1 MRKIFAAFLA
11 GSLALCLTGCVF
23 ESKPVSVQDEV
34 VSASEP
40 VIDAKPETDLATEE
54 KIEEKEEEKVEK
66 VEEVTLE
73 TAEVIKV
80 SVKPRE
86 LPESEALEFV
96 KAMGAGFNLG
106 NTFDSTSGADNRD
119 KLSYETAWGNPK
131 TTKENIQGLKAAGFQ
146 TIRIPVSW
154 HNHVDKDF
162 NIDVEWMDRVEEVV
176 KWALDEDMYVILNIH
191 HDNEKA
197 FMYPSY
203 ECLDNSLKYVTTI
216 WEQIAER
223 FGDYDEH
230 LVFESLNEPRLKDT
244 PYEWYVELSSPEG
257 KETIDCVNKLN
268 QAAVD
273 AIRRTPGEYN
283 KKRFITVPGYCASP
297 DFVVPGHFV
306 IPEDPEAEGENRI
319 LITVHAYRP
328 YGFALS
334 GNKEEITDKFNL
346 VTSGSE
352 LNGMFMKLYLDY
364 IQNGT
369 GVIIDEFGAVN
380 RNGNTRARANFAAY
394 FTANARN
401 YGISVCWWD
410 NGAFT
415 GSGELFGIYRRST
428 DKVEF
433 PEIVKQI
440 VYYGNN

>member
-34 VSASEP
+34 VSASET
-40 VIDAKPETDLATEE
+40 VIDAEPETDLVT
-54 KIEEKEEEKVEK
+54 EEKEEEKVEK
-66 VEEVTLE
+66 VEEVTLD

-80 SVKPRE
+80 SVKHRE

-154 HNHVDKDF
+154 HNHVDEEF

-191 HDNEKA
+191 HDNEKNY
-197 FMYPSY
+197 MYPSY
-203 ECLDNSLKYVTTI
+203 ERLSNSLDYVTKV
-216 WEQIAER
+216 WSQIAER
-223 FGDYDEH
+223 FGNYDEH
-230 LVFESLNEPRLKDT
+230 LVFETLNEPRLKDT
-244 PYEWYVELSSPEG
+244 PYEWSISTSSPEG
-257 KETIDCVNKLN
+257 KEALDCVNQLN

-273 AIRRTPGEYN
+273 AIRNTPGEYN
-283 KKRFITVPGYCASP
+283 RSRFISVPGYCASP
-297 DFVVPGHFV
+297 DYISSDYFK
-306 IPEDPEAEGENRI
+306 IPEDSMAEGENRI
-319 LITVHAYRP
+319 LVTVHAYRP

-334 GNKEEITDKFNL
+334 SNKSEITDKFSP
-346 VTSGSE
+346 VTAGNE
-352 LNGMFMKLYLDY
+352 LSALFMKLYLDY
-364 IQNGT
+364 IKNGT

-380 RNGNTRARANFAAY
+380 RNGNTQARANYAAY
-394 FTANARN
+394 FTANARSF
-401 YGISVCWWD
+401 GMSVCWWD
-410 NGAFT
+410 NGCFS
-415 GSGELFGIYRRST
+415 GSGELFGIYKRSNNT
-428 DKVEF
+428 MPY
-433 PEIVKQI
+433 PEIVKQL